1 MPISRASKGQL
12 LVVGGSGFLSGTL
25 ARRAA
30 DQGYAVWTITRGQR
44 PLPNGVNGLIADRHD
59 HAAFE
64 AAVAGAD
71 VQWDLVVD
79 CIAFEPS
86 DIQQDVTVFQDRARH
101 FVFVSTDFVYD
112 AAGRQLPQS
121 EETDRYSLGGYGRN
135 KRLCETELIYDE
147 NIDMPWTIVRPTHI
161 YGPGSELG
169 CLPLHSRDP
178 ELISRLKAGETLRL
192 VGGGHFLQQ
201 PILVRD
207 LADMILNLQ
216 ANERTVGKVFNA
228 AGPDIVE
235 SRRYYAIIA
244 ELLGV
249 SLTVEETPVHEIR
262 IKHPE
267 VDPFLC
273 HRIYDL
279 SRLEASGVPLPSTP
293 LEQGLREH
301 VESLL

>member
-1 MPISRASKGQL
+1 MVHPRGSRGRL

-30 DQGYAVWTITRGQR
+30 DQGYVVWTITRGQR
-44 PLPNGVNGLIADRHD
+44 PLPGGTNNLIADRRD
-59 HAAFE
+59 HAAFA
-64 AAVAGAD
+64 AAVASAG
-71 VQWDLVVD
+71 VKWDLVVD

-86 DIQQDVTVFQDRARH
+86 DIQQDVAVFQDRARH
-101 FVFVSTDFVYD
+101 FVFVSTDFVYGST
-112 AAGRQLPQS
+112 GRRLPQS
-121 EETDRYSLGGYGRN
+121 EETDRYALGGYGRN

-147 NIDMPWTIVRPTHI
+147 HIDMPWTIVRPTHI

-178 ELISRLKAGETLRL
+178 DLINRLKAGETLRL

-201 PILVRD
+201 PILARD
-207 LADMILNLQ
+207 LADMILNLRT
-216 ANERTVGKVFNA
+216 NERTFGKVFNA
-228 AGPDIVE
+228 AGPDIIE

-244 ELLGV
+244 ALLGV
-249 SLTVEETPVHEIR
+249 SLTVEEIPVYEIR
-262 IKHPE
+262 MKHPE

-273 HRIYDL
+273 HRIYDR
-279 SRLEASGVPLPSTP
+279 SRLEESGVWLPSTP